1 MTFTNI
7 DIEKWE
13 RHEYFQHY
21 FQNVPC
27 TYSMS
32 IKLDITK
39 IIKAKYKLYPVMLYY
54 LTRLV
59 NRHQEFR
66 MDYNEKQEVG
76 FFSDMIPSYTVFH
89 KESETFSILWTLFT
103 DNLDDFCTNYEK
115 DLEQFGNNYSLSG
128 KPDMPGNCFS
138 VSMIPWTTF
147 EGFQFN
153 LQEGYQYLRPIFTMG
168 KYYEDDGRIILPL
181 AVQVHHAVCDGYHLC
196 RFLNELQEMINDF

>member
-1 MTFTNI
+1 
-7 DIEKWE
+7 
-13 RHEYFQHY
+13 
-21 FQNVPC
+21 
-27 TYSMS
+27 
-32 IKLDITK
+32 
-39 IIKAKYKLYPVMLYY
+39 
-54 LTRLV
+54 
-59 NRHQEFR
+59 
-66 MDYNEKQEVG
+66 
-76 FFSDMIPSYTVFH
+76 MIPSYTVFH

-103 DNLDDFCTNYEK
+103 DNLDDFCANYEK
-115 DLEQFGNNYSLSG
+115 DLEQFGNNHSLSG

-147 EGFQFN
+147 EGFQLN

>member
-103 DNLDDFCTNYEK
+103 DNLDDFCANYEK
-115 DLEQFGNNYSLSG
+115 DLEQFGNNHSLSG

-138 VSMIPWTTF
+138 VSMIPWTAF
-147 EGFQFN
+147 EGFQLN

>member
-103 DNLDDFCTNYEK
+103 DNLDDFCANYEK
-115 DLEQFGNNYSLSG
+115 DLEQFGNNHSLSG

-138 VSMIPWTTF
+138 VSMIPWTAF
-147 EGFQFN
+147 DGFQLN